1 MNQKQRLKKLEKLN
15 AQENSF
21 LIASDVAAR
30 GLDIPG
36 VKNFMH
42 YQCPRSVEIYLH
54 RSGRTARSTS
64 EGLSVLLISPDEIN
78 LYRKIVKT
86 FKKDKEIKDYPIDL
100 DYYKSCESRV
110 NLAKKID
117 ELHQDT

>member
-1 MNQKQRLKKLEKLN
+1 M
-15 AQENSF
+15 AVS
-21 LIASDVAAR
+21 S
-30 GLDIPG
+30 G
-36 VKNFMH
+36 
-42 YQCPRSVEIYLH
+42 SVEQVW
-54 RSGRTARSTS
+54 G
-64 EGLSVLLISPDEIN
+64 VLLISPDEIN

-117 ELHQDT
+117 DLQHQLNREKNDSNWYTKMLS